1 MFTNAIQNPS
11 KLLMSFLEESDDS
24 PTGDVKYHLGTN
36 YTWPTPERK
45 YHSHLLP
52 THPLITHKSV
62 LQWYVHFVPILFH
75 NLGEWAIALH
85 GRVLVPQGGW
95 CFQYVNI
102 LYIGINLQKKFLGG
116 AFKVSQL
123 RIILLDVLN

>member
-1 MFTNAIQNPS
+1 MTVCLYPCIQTVPG
-11 KLLMSFLEESDDS
+11 
-24 PTGDVKYHLGTN
+24 PHH
-36 YTWPTPERK
+36 PEKK

-85 GRVLVPQGGW
+85 GRVLGPQGGW
-95 CFQYVNI
+95 WFQYVNI
-102 LYIGINLQKKFLGG
+102 LYIGINFKTCCFLGG
-116 AFKVSQL
+116 AFNVSQL
-123 RIILLDVLN
+123 RIILL